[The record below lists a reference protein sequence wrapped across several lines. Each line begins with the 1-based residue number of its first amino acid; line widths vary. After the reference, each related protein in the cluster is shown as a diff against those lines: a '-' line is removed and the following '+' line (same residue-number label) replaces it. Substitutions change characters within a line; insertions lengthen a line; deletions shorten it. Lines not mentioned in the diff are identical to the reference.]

1 MKRWEQ
7 ALVSPQTS
15 LHEAL
20 AVIDRTGSQM
30 ALVVDGERHLLGTL
44 SDGDIRRALLKGVAL
59 TDAVVHAMH
68 LAPVCARA
76 GGEHL
81 RIRTVSPDPSLLP
94 G

>member
-30 ALVVDGERHLLGTL
+30 ALVVDAERRLLGTL
-44 SDGDIRRALLKGVAL
+44 SDGDIRRALLKGV
-59 TDAVVHAMH
+59 
-68 LAPVCARA
+68 
-76 GGEHL
+76 
-81 RIRTVSPDPSLLP
+81 
-94 G
+94 